1 MFNFHLFIN
10 YLKHLKNA
18 NSRHGV
24 HSPFVYNLIDNVI
37 YNFKDSVDYV
47 EIESLR
53 KNLLKNENYLT
64 ITDLGAGS
72 HINNN
77 TQKKIKEIAKNA
89 LKPKKLAQLIY
100 RLVKANKPTNA
111 IEFGTCLGLTTAYI
125 SKAAPLAKVIT
136 MEGCPQTAAQAS
148 HNLNTLNANN
158 VQVLVGDF
166 NLNLPNILT
175 DLPQIDFVFIDG
187 NHQEKATI
195 DYFNMLLPKAHQNS
209 LFIFDDIYWSAGMKS
224 AWQQIKQHPQVTLTI
239 DLFWIGLVFFKTDRE
254 KEHFTVRF

>member
-1 MFNFHLFIN
+1 MFNFHLFIH
-10 YLKHLKNA
+10 YLKHIKNA
-18 NSRHGV
+18 NNRHGV
-24 HSPFVYNLIDNVI
+24 HSPFVYNLIDEVI
-37 YNFKDSVDYV
+37 YNFKDNEDYV
-47 EIESLR
+47 EIENLR
-53 KNLLKNENYLT
+53 KKLLKNQNYLT

-77 TQKKIKEIAKNA
+77 IQKQVKQIAKNA

-100 RLVKANKPTNA
+100 RLVKHNKPTNA

-125 SKAAPLAKVIT
+125 SKAAPIAKAFT
-136 MEGCPQTAAQAS
+136 MEGCPQTAALAS
-148 HNLNTLNANN
+148 QNLHTLNANN

-166 NLNLPNILT
+166 NQNLPNLISTLT
-175 DLPQIDFVFIDG
+175 QIDFVFIDG

-195 DYFNMLLPKAHQNS
+195 DYFKQLLPKAHQNS
-209 LFIFDDIYWSAGMKS
+209 LFIFDDIYWSKGMKN

-254 KEHFTVRF
+254 KEHFKVKF